1 MGARPPDGHGAGAGA
16 TLVTG
21 ATGVAGTLGL
31 VAPARRSAA
40 GPGLPRARATEGP
53 VLLAVAHG
61 SRSAAGVAASHALL
75 RRVRALRPG
84 LDVRCCFL
92 DLARPSLPEALAAL
106 DGRTAVLVP
115 LLLGGG
121 YHLRVDLPEA
131 LAAAGLARLPLARAL
146 GPHPLLAAAL
156 ADRLAS
162 AGRPVGGGPVVLAA
176 AGSSDP
182 AANADTARTAELLA
196 DRLGDGCPVVPAFLS
211 AARPTPAQ
219 AVAALHR
226 AGHRHVAVAT
236 HLLAPGFFADRAA
249 ATGAHWTSTP
259 LGTHDA
265 LAHLVALRHDEA
277 RTEALATTR

>member
-1 MGARPPDGHGAGAGA
+1 MEGAGRGAAESTGARRPSDGS
-16 TLVTG
+16 
-21 ATGVAGTLGL
+21 
-31 VAPARRSAA
+31 R
-40 GPGLPRARATEGP
+40 P

-61 SRSAAGVAASHALL
+61 SRSAAGVTANRALL
-75 RRVRALRPG
+75 RRVRMLRPG

-106 DGRTAVLVP
+106 DGQAAVLVP

-121 YHLRVDLPEA
+121 YHLRVDLPGA
-131 LAAAGLARLPLARAL
+131 LAAAGLTRLPLARAL

-156 ADRLAS
+156 AERLAA
-162 AGRPVGGGPVVLAA
+162 AGRPAGAGPVVLAA

-196 DRLGDGCPVVPAFLS
+196 DLLAERLGDGNPVVPAYLS
-211 AARPTPAQ
+211 AARPTPRE
-219 AVAALHR
+219 AVAALHT

-249 ATGAHWTSTP
+249 ATGARWTSAP
-259 LGTHDA
+259 LGTHEA
-265 LAHLVALRHDEA
+265 LARLVVLRYDEA
-277 RTEALATTR
+277 RVESLTAAR

>member
-1 MGARPPDGHGAGAGA
+1 MGAGLAGVRPPSDGS
-16 TLVTG
+16 
-21 ATGVAGTLGL
+21 
-31 VAPARRSAA
+31 R
-40 GPGLPRARATEGP
+40 P

-61 SRSAAGVAASHALL
+61 SRSAAGVAANRALL
-75 RRVRALRPG
+75 CRVRTLRPG

-106 DGRTAVLVP
+106 DGRAAVLVP

-121 YHLRVDLPEA
+121 YHLRVDLPGA
-131 LAAAGLARLPLARAL
+131 LAAAGLTRLPLARAL

-156 ADRLAS
+156 AERLAA
-162 AGRPVGGGPVVLAA
+162 AGRPAGAGPVVLAA

-196 DRLGDGCPVVPAFLS
+196 ERLGEGNPVIPAYLS
-211 AARPTPAQ
+211 AARPTPQ
-219 AVAALHR
+219 EAVAALHT

-249 ATGAHWTSTP
+249 ATGARWASAP
-259 LGTHDA
+259 LGTHEA
-265 LAHLVALRHDEA
+265 LARLVALRYDEA
-277 RTEALATTR
+277 RARVEPLAVAR